1 LLTPGGQ
8 AQWRALRQLQATLEA
23 ARERRTG
30 RAWVRALKGTALES
44 PIRGIEAEP
53 REYRQLRDG
62 RVPLAEAPAVEE
74 VPRVLAKVRIR
85 SGLSRGA
92 LAAHLDTTAEQVQRF
107 ELSYY
112 AGASLDTLLAVSRAV
127 GIDPA

>member
-1 LLTPGGQ
+1 MARAATAAGHAGSRSRAADRPGLGAG
-8 AQWRALRQLQATLEA
+8 AQRHRLGEPDQ
-23 ARERRTG
+23 
-30 RAWVRALKGTALES
+30 
-44 PIRGIEAEP
+44 GIEAEP

-62 RVPLAEAPAVEE
+62 RVPLAEAPAVDE
-74 VPRVLAKVRIR
+74 VPRVLAKARIR